1 MRTKKQKEIDKKNAY
16 ITKSYFAKYR
26 KKVEEAKQSLGSFMS
41 DTKWRKLFEAIE
53 QSDVSITDSRM
64 CDPVNEEIYP
74 IELTLEE
81 SNPKYT
87 IDRSACPVCLDE
99 IKYILI
105 TCKTESDLEKLV
117 KDIDA
122 VGKYEYE
129 FENLTT
135 LKIWGYR

>member
-1 MRTKKQKEIDKKNAY
+1 MKTKKQKDMFTDMAE
-16 ITKSYFAKYR
+16 KSLARYL
-26 KKVEEAKQSLGSFMS
+26 KKVEKAKQSLGSFMS
-41 DTKWRKLFEAIE
+41 DTKWRKLFDAIE

-64 CDPVNEEIYP
+64 CDPVSEEIYP
-74 IELTLEE
+74 IELTLSEW
-81 SNPKYT
+81 NPKYT
-87 IDRSACPVCLDE
+87 EDGFACPTRLDE

-117 KDIDA
+117 KAIDA

-129 FENLTT
+129 FENPTT